1 MHIRTPG
8 GSSGTASDPPAE
20 SCSSSLPQTPL
31 LGSRSGAGGGRD
43 GWGWISEIPLMPM
56 LGFSHCVSCSEHAL
70 LWNCRAG
77 SRAVPTRSP
86 PRELARCSSSPC
98 SSRANAI
105 SFARPSPV
113 RVCAALAGADRQLS
127 ATGEHTTV
135 ECADTALQYLQTY
148 IQYARSGH
156 VTRHG
161 DTIGAIVR
169 DVLYEVSLS
178 RGNYSSTTVVYK
190 QCC

>member
-86 PRELARCSSSPC
+86 PRELAARHHARHARTQFRSP
-98 SSRANAI
+98 
-105 SFARPSPV
+105 ARRRYGCVP
-113 RVCAALAGADRQLS
+113 RLAGAAPAIKRHRRAHDSRVRRYCAAIS
-127 ATGEHTTV
+127 ANIHTVRTLRTR
-135 ECADTALQYLQTY
+135 DTTW
-148 IQYARSGH
+148 
-156 VTRHG
+156 
-161 DTIGAIVR
+161 
-169 DVLYEVSLS
+169 
-178 RGNYSSTTVVYK
+178 
-190 QCC
+190 